1 MEGAWSAAEGICC
14 TMHRDS
20 AQPRDKVLVRRDAVK
35 RPVQLEENVLRHF
48 FGSST
53 VAEHTVRDAV
63 DPRLMGL
70 DNLTK
75 LAGDPWHSASDL
87 LPYSHI
93 RETTPAGM
101 QFARFIFEPD
111 EARDRREGNGG
122 PVGAEGIK
130 RCKGR
135 TRQFLELAL
144 KFF

>member
-1 MEGAWSAAEGICC
+1 MEGAWSAAECICC

-48 FGSST
+48 FCSSA

-93 RETTPAGM
+93 REVTPAGM
-101 QFARFIFEPD
+101 QFAGFIFKPD
-111 EARDRREGNGG
+111 EAGDRREGNGQAG
-122 PVGAEGIK
+122 WGRGHK
-130 RCKGR
+130 RCKG
-135 TRQFLELAL
+135 
-144 KFF
+144 